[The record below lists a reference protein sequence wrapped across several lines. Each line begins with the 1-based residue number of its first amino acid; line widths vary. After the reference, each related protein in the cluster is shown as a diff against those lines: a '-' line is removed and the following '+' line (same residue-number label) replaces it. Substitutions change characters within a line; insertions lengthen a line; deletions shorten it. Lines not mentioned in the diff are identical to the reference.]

1 MDSILAAAE
10 SSIVA
15 SFLQT
20 LSNFGQGLDRLL
32 QSCVV
37 GENMSTCARIRKH
50 ILLPAVTPAFW
61 VQIACRMG
69 TEVVGLG
76 HQTQSSRSGA
86 AGVGDGWHSLPG
98 PGWPGC
104 LGRLAGPNWVA
115 K

>member
-1 MDSILAAAE
+1 MGSVLAAAE

-15 SFLQT
+15 SFLRI

-37 GENMSTCARIRKH
+37 GESMSTFARLRKH
-50 ILLPAVTPAFW
+50 ILLPALIPAFG
-61 VQIACRMG
+61 VQIACRIR
-69 TEVVGLG
+69 TEVVGPG

>member
-1 MDSILAAAE
+1 MAAAE

-15 SFLQT
+15 SCLRT

-37 GENMSTCARIRKH
+37 RESMSTCAHVRKH
-50 ILLPAVTPAFW
+50 ILLPAAIPAFW
-61 VQIACRMG
+61 VQIACRI
-69 TEVVGLG
+69 TTAVVGPG

-86 AGVGDGWHSLPG
+86 AGVGDGWQSLPG

-115 K
+115 